1 MKETGMRDCADW
13 VFVLAFFL
21 LGVILA
27 LAGIHMFNTRI
38 NRKTEA
44 CAHVV
49 MAVSCVCLLLA
60 ILNVFQGIRSCPVV
74 TAEDASVLFAGGS
87 SSVSPAKTADSST
100 SPSTPTGT
108 GICSDRT

>member
-1 MKETGMRDCADW
+1 MKETGMKDCADW

-44 CAHVV
+44 
-49 MAVSCVCLLLA
+49 
-60 ILNVFQGIRSCPVV
+60 R
-74 TAEDASVLFAGGS
+74 VLTIPGR
-87 SSVSPAKTADSST
+87 
-100 SPSTPTGT
+100 SPSYRLPPPPRVRDSVGP
-108 GICSDRT
+108 GNAGPRSERSRWNG

>member
-60 ILNVFQGIRSCPVV
+60 ILNVFQGIRHV
-74 TAEDASVLFAGGS
+74 
-87 SSVSPAKTADSST
+87 
-100 SPSTPTGT
+100 PS
-108 GICSDRT
+108 

>member
-60 ILNVFQGIRSCPVV
+60 ILNVFQGIRSCPVA
-74 TAEDASVLFAGGS
+74 TTGRRWNGS
-87 SSVSPAKTADSST
+87 STRPT
-100 SPSTPTGT
+100 TGT
-108 GICSDRT
+108 TIGKENDERGEARLRMGRGSE

>member
-49 MAVSCVCLLLA
+49 MAVVEDSHRNRALLDMA
-60 ILNVFQGIRSCPVV
+60 
-74 TAEDASVLFAGGS
+74 ADVLG
-87 SSVSPAKTADSST
+87 
-100 SPSTPTGT
+100 
-108 GICSDRT
+108 

>member
-27 LAGIHMFNTRI
+27 LAGIHI

-49 MAVSCVCLLLA
+49 MAVVEKGHSRE
-60 ILNVFQGIRSCPVV
+60 G
-74 TAEDASVLFAGGS
+74 
-87 SSVSPAKTADSST
+87 K
-100 SPSTPTGT
+100 
-108 GICSDRT
+108 

>member
-1 MKETGMRDCADW
+1 MRDCADW

-38 NRKTEA
+38 NRKMEA

-49 MAVSCVCLLLA
+49 MAVSCVCFLLA

-74 TAEDASVLFAGGS
+74 TAEDASVLFIGGS